1 MNLKQFKNK
10 ISKFFKKIS
19 GDESFLLWN
28 MEHLLDNLHKNK
40 QMLPLDMRK
49 ALLTLVSP
57 WLFDCKIVIR
67 RNINEARMTPGYTTC
82 RSWTLSFSPPTPLIR
97 ERQEYYIVIL
107 CSVYQD

>member
-40 QMLPLDMRK
+40 QILPLDMRK
-49 ALLTLVSP
+49 AILSSP
-57 WLFDCKIVIR
+57 SSLPGCLIVK
-67 RNINEARMTPGYTTC
+67 
-82 RSWTLSFSPPTPLIR
+82 LSSGGILM
-97 ERQEYYIVIL
+97 RQG
-107 CSVYQD
+107 